1 MMKKI
6 SIFLLAAAVLLGGG
20 CEDSSDTDKVIPVSA
35 IALDSSLSGGITM
48 EVGQTTNIAGKVTIL
63 PEDATN
69 TTESYESS
77 NAEIVAVDGSG
88 AVKALKPG
96 LAMITISVGGK
107 HTHFEVKVEAKKVP
121 VESVTL
127 PAELADGVTLKI
139 GETLD
144 IAGKAIIT
152 PENATERTE
161 SYSSSVPMIAS
172 VSEEGVV
179 TAIAIGETTITI
191 TVGDKSARF
200 TLTVEKIAVESVT
213 LPEELTKG
221 VTLKK
226 GETLDIAGKATVK
239 PENATNRAESYD
251 SSDKNI
257 ATVSAEGLVTAVEIG
272 KTTISVSVDGV
283 QASFEL
289 TVAEDV
295 PVALEKIEIKN
306 GATAIQGSASVV
318 LGENTTFDLYAQLQ
332 LSPANQTEGV
342 KYIAYGPEEIATI
355 DENGIVTC
363 KGVGTVTFVI
373 LAKSNPANP
382 GDDFKNA
389 GAKKAYFAVNITDPH
404 DLDRTGWEVSA
415 NSGAISGTAGSK
427 TAAFDNVFD
436 PGVFKE
442 VKGSNF
448 GLTKPTTTDGEVW
461 FVVDMQKEQTVN
473 YFRLMHQSCRNTDR
487 SCRWKKFS
495 AILGSNDGETFTQI
509 ASDVEVPNLDNA
521 PGIDP
526 NDGGSRN
533 IDKYHTCS
541 NVKLPNTVK
550 YRYLKFVGKK
560 DCFTGTAK
568 TCQFSEMYLGLDE

>member
-179 TAIAIGETTITI
+179 TA
-191 TVGDKSARF
+191 
-200 TLTVEKIAVESVT
+200 
-213 LPEELTKG
+213 
-221 VTLKK
+221 
-226 GETLDIAGKATVK
+226 
-239 PENATNRAESYD
+239 
-251 SSDKNI
+251 
-257 ATVSAEGLVTAVEIG
+257 VEIG

-382 GDDFKNA
+382 GNDFKNA
-389 GAKKAYFAVNITDPH
+389 GAKKAYFAVNITAPH

-436 PGVFKE
+436 PGVFKD

-448 GLTKPTTTDGEVW
+448 GLTKPTTADGEVW

>member
-6 SIFLLAAAVLLGGG
+6 SIFLLAAVVLLGGG

-77 NAEIVAVDGSG
+77 DAEIVAVDGSG
-88 AVKALKPG
+88 VVKALKPG

-107 HTHFEVKVEAKKVP
+107 HTHFEVKVEAKKIP

-139 GETLD
+139 GGTLD
-144 IAGKAIIT
+144 IAGKAVVT

-161 SYSSSVPMIAS
+161 SYESSAPMIAS

-251 SSDKNI
+251 SSDKSV

-272 KTTISVSVDGV
+272 MTTISVTVDGV

-289 TVAEDV
+289 TVAADV

-306 GATAIQGSASVV
+306 GVTAIQGSASVV
-318 LGENTTFDLYAQLQ
+318 LGENTTFDLYSQLQ
-332 LSPANQTEGV
+332 LTPANQTEGV
-342 KYIAYGPEEIATI
+342 KYVAYGPEEIATI

-373 LAKSNPANP
+373 LAKSNENN
-382 GDDFKNA
+382 DFKNA
-389 GAKKAYFAVNITDPH
+389 GDKKAYFAVNITDSH
-404 DLDRTGWEVSA
+404 DFDRTGWEVSA

-436 PGVFKE
+436 PGVFKD

-448 GLTKPTTTDGEVW
+448 GLTKPTTDDGEVW

-509 ASDVEVPNLDNA
+509 ASNVDVPNLDNA

-541 NVKLPNTVK
+541 NVKLPSTVK

>member
-1 MMKKI
+1 MAQTNKSGETVRERLKTSDLIPRLLCVVIAVIIWLYVMSNESPDYERTFSGVTVSIENAALLSSEYDLSVISGYGERADITVTGKKSDLI
-6 SIFLLAAAVLLGGG
+6 SYSL
-20 CEDSSDTDKVIPVSA
+20 EDIVPSVDVGSITTPGKHQ
-35 IALDSSLSGGITM
+35 LS
-48 EVGQTTNIAGKVTIL
+48 
-63 PEDATN
+63 
-69 TTESYESS
+69 
-77 NAEIVAVDGSG
+77 
-88 AVKALKPG
+88 
-96 LAMITISVGGK
+96 ISVTTPDGCTVGSVSP
-107 HTHFEVKVEAKKVP
+107 TSIEVYIDQIATKTLPVVVNISQVQHEQSITLGVPTPDVTAVTVSGPASVIEAASRAVVDLALGELTTGVTARGTLHVVTEDGATVDNPYLTLSQTSVGVTVP
-121 VESVTL
+121 VY
-127 PAELADGVTLKI
+127 I
-139 GETLD
+139 
-144 IAGKAIIT
+144 
-152 PENATERTE
+152 ERE
-161 SYSSSVPMIAS
+161 IP
-172 VSEEGVV
+172 
-179 TAIAIGETTITI
+179 I
-191 TVGDKSARF
+191 TVGTKYGYFNEDNTRITVSPKS
-200 TLTVEKIAVESVT
+200 LTV
-213 LPEELTKG
+213 
-221 VTLKK
+221 
-226 GETLDIAGKATVK
+226 
-239 PENATNRAESYD
+239 RAD
-251 SSDKNI
+251 
-257 ATVSAEGLVTAVEIG
+257 
-272 KTTISVSVDGV
+272 
-283 QASFEL
+283 
-289 TVAEDV
+289 
-295 PVALEKIEIKN
+295 PAL
-306 GATAIQGSASVV
+306 
-318 LGENTTFDLYAQLQ
+318 L
-332 LSPANQTEGV
+332 EGV
-342 KYIAYGPEEIATI
+342 DAFEIATI

-382 GDDFKNA
+382 GNDFKNA

-436 PGVFKE
+436 PGVFKD